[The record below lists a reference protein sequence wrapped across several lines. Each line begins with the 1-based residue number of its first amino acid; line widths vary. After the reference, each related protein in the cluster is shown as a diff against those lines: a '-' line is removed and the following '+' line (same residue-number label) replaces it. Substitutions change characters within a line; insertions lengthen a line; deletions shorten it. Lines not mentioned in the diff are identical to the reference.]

1 MEVIED
7 PAQRALV
14 AEALLGETRPPEE
27 SEVESAI
34 QELEERAMESGQRE
48 LRAQIGEAERR
59 GDFAEI
65 AILTQKKLEMD
76 RSLRQLH
83 SRKFPA

>member
-1 MEVIED
+1 
-7 PAQRALV
+7 
-14 AEALLGETRPPEE
+14 
-27 SEVESAI
+27 
-34 QELEERAMESGQRE
+34 MESRQRE

-76 RSLRQLH
+76 QGLRRLH
-83 SRKFPA
+83 SRKYPSS